1 MSNPVVEAF
10 KAQIGKPTKGTSPV
24 GQWLNGTLL
33 EIEEGELTVSI
44 KVRKEMTNP
53 MGILHGGM
61 SALIMDEVIGA
72 AVYTLNRDTFF
83 TSVNLSVDFLSSIPL
98 GENVIAK
105 CKVARAGKTIVNVD
119 CQLLNEEGKL
129 IAKGMSNLIRTFK
142 PISTSK
148 K

>member
-1 MSNPVVEAF
+1 MSNPIVEAL
-10 KAQIGKPTKGTSPV
+10 KAQIGKSMKGVSPV

-33 EIEEGELTVSI
+33 AIEEGELTVSI

-61 SALIMDEVIGA
+61 SALIMDEVIGGG
-72 AVYTLNRDTFF
+72 VYTLNRDTFF
-83 TSVNLSVDFLSSIPL
+83 TSVNLSVDFLSSIPM

-105 CKVARAGKTIVNVD
+105 CQIVRAGKTIVNAE
-119 CQLLNEEGKL
+119 CQLFTEDDKL

-142 PISTSK
+142 PIK
-148 K
+148 

>member
-10 KAQIGKPTKGTSPV
+10 KAQVGKPTKGASPV

-83 TSVNLSVDFLSSIPL
+83 TSVNLSVDFLSSIPM

-105 CKVARAGKTIVNVD
+105 CKIARAGKTIVNAD
-119 CQLLNEEGKL
+119 CQLFNEDGKL

-142 PISTSK
+142 SIK
-148 K
+148 